1 MAFRFIRN
9 HRDRCSIGLL
19 CRKLGVSRS
28 GYYAW
33 LCRKPSER
41 TRANEQLLDQII
53 SIHVKSRKT
62 YGSPRIHAELS
73 LQGECCSVNRVARI
87 MRDNGVMAKMT
98 QRFKPRNRHYEH
110 YRGTP
115 NRLLT
120 RPPVTAR
127 NQVWVGD
134 LTYIRIN
141 QHWIYLAAVMDLYTR
156 KIIGWSMGTNRT
168 PELAIEALRMATSI
182 QPYKKDISTIF
193 HSDQGIE
200 YAANRY
206 RHFALKAGLCLSM
219 SRKGCCWD
227 NAFMES
233 FFHSLKTEMVYF
245 EKFKSIEEATSYIM
259 DYISFYNGKRLHSGL
274 GYVSPNTF
282 EAKAA

>member
-1 MAFRFIRN
+1 MVFRFIRD
-9 HRDRCSIGLL
+9 HKKRCAVSLL

-33 LCRKPSER
+33 LNRKPSER
-41 TRANEQLLDQII
+41 AKANKVLLDQIRT
-53 SIHVKSRKT
+53 IHVKSRRT
-62 YGSPRIHAELS
+62 YGSPRVHAELTS
-73 LQGECCSVNRVARI
+73 RGELCSVNRVARI
-87 MRDNGVMAKMT
+87 MRENGVMAKMAA
-98 QRFKPRNRHYEH
+98 RFKPRNRHYEH

-115 NRLLT
+115 NRLLEH
-120 RPPVTAR
+120 PPVASQ

-134 LTYIRIN
+134 LTYIRVN
-141 QHWIYLAAVMDLYTR
+141 RHWIYLAVVMDLYTR
-156 KIIGWSMGTNRT
+156 KIIGWSIGDKRI
-168 PELAIEALRMATSI
+168 PELPIEALKMAVSLE
-182 QPYKKDISTIF
+182 QYPKGRTIF

-206 RHFALKAGLCLSM
+206 RHFALDAGLNLSM

-245 EKFKSIEEATSYIM
+245 EKFTSIEKATAYIM
-259 DYISFYNGKRLHSGL
+259 DYISFYNGKRLHSGI

-282 EAKAA
+282 ETRAA

>member
-1 MAFRFIRN
+1 MAFRFIRDN
-9 HRDRCSIGLL
+9 KNRCAVSVL

-33 LCRKPSER
+33 LHRKPSER
-41 TRANEQLLDQII
+41 DTTNEKLLDQIKT
-53 SIHVKSRKT
+53 IHIKSRMT
-62 YGSPRIHAELS
+62 YGSPRVHAELTS
-73 LQGECCSVNRVARI
+73 LGEHCSVNRVARI
-87 MRDNGVMAKMT
+87 MRDNGVVARMT
-98 QRFKPRNRHYEH
+98 ARFKPRNRHYEH

-115 NRLLT
+115 NRLLKH
-120 RPPVTAR
+120 PHVTSR
-127 NQVWVGD
+127 NAIWVGD
-134 LTYIRIN
+134 LTYIKVN
-141 QHWIYLAAVMDLYTR
+141 KNWIYLAVVMDLYTR
-156 KIIGWSMGTNRT
+156 KIIGWSIMDKRT
-168 PELAIEALRMATSI
+168 PELAIAALEMAASL
-182 QPYKKDISTIF
+182 QQYPKGQTIF

-206 RHFALKAGLCLSM
+206 RHFALNAGLNLSM

-245 EKFKSIEEATSYIM
+245 EKFTSIEKATAYMM
-259 DYISFYNGKRLHSGL
+259 DYISFYNGKRLHSGI

-282 EAKAA
+282 ESRAA